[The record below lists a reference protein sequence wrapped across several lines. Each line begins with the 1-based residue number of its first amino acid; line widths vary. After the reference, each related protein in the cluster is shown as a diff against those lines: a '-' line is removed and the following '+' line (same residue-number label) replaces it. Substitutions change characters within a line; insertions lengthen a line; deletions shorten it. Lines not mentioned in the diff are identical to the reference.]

1 MQWFRQIFDRIRESN
16 AKQLEKIVVIKGD
29 VSIDGLD
36 IGESDK
42 RRLIEQTNVIFHCAA
57 NVRFDQ
63 AIAGAVNMN
72 LLGTDRVL
80 KLAIQMTQLKVFAH
94 VSTAYC
100 QCNEDVLEERA
111 YPAPNDPMAIATMTK
126 HLDSEIL
133 EYLTPKYT
141 FCFNLQFF

>member
-1 MQWFRQIFDRIRESN
+1 MRSIWFQQIFDRIRETN

-29 VSIDGLD
+29 ISVDGLD
-36 IGESDK
+36 MSESDK
-42 RRLIEQTNVIFHCAA
+42 RRLIEQTNIVFHCAA

-63 AIAGAVNMN
+63 ALAGAVNMN

-80 KLAIQMTQLKVFAH
+80 KLAVQMTQLKVFTH

-111 YPAPNDPMAIATMTK
+111 YSAPNDPLAIATMTK
-126 HLDSEIL
+126 NLDSEIL
-133 EYLTPKYT
+133 EFLTPK
-141 FCFNLQFF
+141 